1 MELAS
6 QLTAPNGPYSKRRV
20 ARALNFARS
29 SYYVPRKQAKK
40 DKAVAVAIE
49 VQQEQDDP
57 LGHRKL
63 AALLHMGKN
72 RIKRVMKK
80 YGLTAR
86 RKKKRY
92 IYPGKAA
99 QIAPNL
105 VRELAEDATSEVVF
119 SDSFEIQLADGSKV
133 RGCFALWKRT
143 RQILALAFDYQMKAE
158 LVVSTVKMLRFAV
171 PAMIWHSDQGS
182 QYGAEL
188 TRTALARAGLS
199 ALDEPGW
206 HPNGQWLCR
215 TLCGRLQVGG
225 S

>member
-1 MELAS
+1 VELATP
-6 QLTAPNGPYSKRRV
+6 LTAPNRPYSKRQV

-29 SYYVPRKQAKK
+29 SYYLPRKQAKK
-40 DKAVAVAIE
+40 DKAVAVAIQA
-49 VQQEQDDP
+49 QQEHDDT

-92 IYPGKAA
+92 VSPGKAA
-99 QIAPNL
+99 QLAPNL
-105 VRELAEDATSEVVF
+105 VRELAEDATSEIVF
-119 SDSFEIQLADGSKV
+119 SDLFEIQLADGPKV

-158 LVVSTVKMLRFAV
+158 LVVSTVKMLRFSV
-171 PAMIWHSDQGS
+171 PDMIWHSDQGS

-188 TRTALARAGLS
+188 TRTALARAGPS